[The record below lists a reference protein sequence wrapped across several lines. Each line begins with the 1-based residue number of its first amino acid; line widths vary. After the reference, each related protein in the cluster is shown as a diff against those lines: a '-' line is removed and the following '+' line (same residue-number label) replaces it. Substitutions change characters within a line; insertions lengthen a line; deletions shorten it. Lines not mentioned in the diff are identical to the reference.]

1 MSQKKIT
8 ELQLLTALTDGLLFG
23 ADNGQQ
29 TYRVSLSS
37 IRDYV
42 NQAIQTQLDTI
53 KSNDWV
59 TTARILNGAVGLS
72 KLGSDVKITVDNKF
86 LDATVGGN
94 SSNIAS
100 LRITNAPA
108 NHKCLIVFTVD
119 MQADGGSMQAI
130 VNHDGNVV
138 ARARIVEGL
147 SASGY
152 IRSFFTSMSWMF
164 DINNSNITV
173 DTTDMGSNDFLFS
186 STRLT
191 AIYFPNELINLI

>member
-37 IRDYV
+37 ITDYV